1 VNVYHGAGSASG
13 YAARMD
19 DREKLR
25 LGGMALQNGILVHGP
40 THWAVA
46 VRRDD
51 GGLEIGSGR
60 KPRLPEAIVQTP
72 MLRGV
77 ARVAEAMALLPIVRT
92 RVPHA
97 RLPMEDATTGA
108 AVAGAT
114 ALAAALRRTSLL
126 PPLLA
131 ESLAA
136 GVGLVPALVAV
147 RGSQVAGYHGAEHK
161 AIGGYEQGEDAVDA
175 TKEHDRCGSHLI
187 GPMLVA
193 STVGNV
199 LARRLPRQRQGAG
212 RLAASIA
219 AVGLAVETFAWM
231 GRNGRHPLARALRR
245 PGHELQRVAATR
257 EPSAAELAVADAA
270 LAELL
275 RLERT

>member
-1 VNVYHGAGSASG
+1 MTAPVPE
-13 YAARMD
+13 D
-19 DREKLR
+19 KLR
-25 LGGMALQNGILVHGP
+25 LGGMALRNGLLVHGP
-40 THWAVA
+40 THWAAA
-46 VRRDD
+46 VRTEA
-51 GGLEIGSGR
+51 GELKVASGR
-60 KPRLPEAIVQTP
+60 KPDLGGRASERVPGV
-72 MLRGV
+72 RGV
-77 ARVAEAMALLPIVRT
+77 VKLAEAMAVIPLVKRALPE
-92 RVPHA
+92 A
-97 RLPMEDATTGA
+97 RLPMQDLKTLGSMGAAALAGQAIRTGGSRTPGTRTAGREA
-108 AVAGAT
+108 AVALVSLAPALLALRSGD
-114 ALAAALRRTSLL
+114 LAA
-126 PPLLA
+126 
-131 ESLAA
+131 
-136 GVGLVPALVAV
+136 
-147 RGSQVAGYHGAEHK
+147 YHGVEHK
-161 AIGGYEQGEDAVDA
+161 AIAAYEDDSDAADA